1 MTIRLD
7 LKKGLIMLAIYIFLT
22 MFLFMAAD
30 RFERLD
36 NLYKEE
42 NTYVNIDK
50 YNRKI
55 IIVCVILNSR

>member
-22 MFLFMAAD
+22 MFLFMAD
-30 RFERLD
+30 NLFERLD
-36 NLYKEE
+36 KLYKEE

-50 YNRKI
+50 
-55 IIVCVILNSR
+55 

>member
-7 LKKGLIMLAIYIFLT
+7 LKKGLIMLVIYIFVT

-42 NTYVNIDK
+42 NTSVNIDK
-50 YNRKI
+50 
-55 IIVCVILNSR
+55 